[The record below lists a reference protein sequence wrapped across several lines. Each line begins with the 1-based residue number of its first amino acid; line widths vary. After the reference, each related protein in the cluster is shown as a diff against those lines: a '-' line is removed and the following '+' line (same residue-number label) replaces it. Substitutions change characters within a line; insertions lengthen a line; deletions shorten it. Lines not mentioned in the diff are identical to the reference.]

1 MKEKEIDTNSMTS
14 ANLSVR
20 HVTLNDRDKAVKKK
34 HPYMKPEI
42 RVVKV
47 EMESSFTAHS
57 GIHFTNSHLDIDN
70 WEDGGTES
78 TIGQFGWGRE

>member
-20 HVTLNDRDKAVKKK
+20 HAPLNDRDKAVKKK

-57 GIHFTNSHLDIDN
+57 GIHFTNSHPDIDN

-78 TIGQFGWGRE
+78 TTGQFGWE

>member
-1 MKEKEIDTNSMTS
+1 MKQREFDTNTRTTASLS
-14 ANLSVR
+14 AKPAP
-20 HVTLNDRDKAVKKK
+20 LNEPDNAVKRK

-42 RVVKV
+42 RLVKV

-57 GIHFTNSHLDIDN
+57 GIHFTNSHPDIDN

-78 TIGQFGWGRE
+78 TSGQFGWGRE